1 MRGIVSA
8 AGYVPWHR
16 LDRAAIGD
24 LFGTAPGRGTRSV
37 ASYDEDTTTMAVEAS
52 RFAIRSLAGDPEP
65 KSVLFATAEPAYQE
79 KTNATALHAALRL
92 DSSVPADDLCG
103 NVRGGAGAL
112 GLALRG
118 SEPLVLV
125 AAAGIRT
132 GLPTGPDEDRGG
144 DGAAALL
151 IGSATGSGT
160 HPDAGPDGPSPL
172 LAEWLGGAS
181 RTEEFL
187 DRWRSPGSPHTK
199 QWEDRFGESVYVP
212 LGEEA
217 WNAAL
222 KEANGGTGLDP
233 SGIDT
238 VVVAGPHTRAC
249 ASLRRR
255 LGVEQDAFA
264 DDLSGSVGNTGA
276 AHPLLLLT
284 RALEHASPRQI
295 IALVT
300 LADGADVQL
309 FRTTDAIAM
318 HEPFRSVDT
327 QIEAGATGLPYGK
340 FLAWRGM
347 LELEPPRRPE
357 PSRPAAPPS
366 RRNRQ
371 WKFAFTGSRD
381 RSSGALHLPPQRV
394 SWDGGALDEM
404 EPAPMADSTGT
415 VVTFTVDRLA
425 YSPSPPVV
433 FAVVDFDTG
442 GRLPC
447 ELTDVD
453 PGTVSI
459 GERVEMT
466 FRRLHTADGIHN
478 YFWKA
483 RPIRDGR

>member
-24 LFGTAPGRGTRSV
+24 LFGTAPGTGTRAV

-52 RFAIRSLAGDPEP
+52 RFAIRSREGNQEP
-65 KSVLFATAEPAYQE
+65 TSVLLATAEPAYQE

-92 DSSVPADDLCG
+92 DPSVCADDLCG
-103 NVRGGAGAL
+103 NVRGGTGAL
-112 GLALRG
+112 GLALR
-118 SEPLVLV
+118 SSDPLVLV
-125 AAAGIRT
+125 ATAGIRT
-132 GLPTGPDEDRGG
+132 GLPTGPDEERGG

-151 IGSATGSGT
+151 IGADTGT
-160 HPDAGPDGPSPL
+160 NGPSPL

-187 DRWRSPGSPHTK
+187 DRWRSPGSSRTK
-199 QWEDRFGESVYVP
+199 QWEDRFGESVYVA

-222 KEANGGTGLDP
+222 KEADGGTGLDP
-233 SGIDT
+233 AGINT
-238 VVVAGPHTRAC
+238 VVVCGPHTRAC

-255 LGVEQDAFA
+255 LGVEQDVFA

-284 RALEHASPRQI
+284 RALEHASPGQI

-300 LADGADVQL
+300 LADGADVLL
-309 FRTTDAIAM
+309 FRTTDAIAK
-318 HEPFRSVDT
+318 HDPFRSVDT
-327 QIEAGATGLPYGK
+327 QIEEGARGLPYGK

-357 PSRPAAPPS
+357 PPRPAAPPS
-366 RRNRQ
+366 QRNRQ

-394 SWDGGALDEM
+394 SWDSGALDEM
-404 EPAPMADSTGT
+404 EPAPMADSAGT
-415 VVTFTVDRLA
+415 IVTFTVDRLA

-459 GERVEMT
+459 GDRVEMT